1 MYLGADIEALTGV
14 FVDGKTASPSIIAS
28 VTLSRIADLYPEA
41 YSKVAPSV
49 KKFEHQRLHAEWFYQ
64 LEDNTLK
71 IADCSLI

>member
-49 KKFEHQRLHAEWFYQ
+49 KKV
-64 LEDNTLK
+64 
-71 IADCSLI
+71 